1 MKADQKLLILKRF
14 KNRIVFLGLS
24 LKKIPDLIIEIFS
37 IKSRERVLTKSFS
50 NFWGD
55 NLASRR
61 FIGIYQDPKF
71 KSSKIKALENI
82 PESLKKNIIDN
93 NIDWRFH
100 IVNWAANHCKSL
112 EGDFLEFGVYYGF
125 LARSMCQYID
135 FENLDK
141 SFYLFDTWGNDDAS
155 EKYKNDI
162 FEEVKKRFINYQNVF
177 FHRGLLPG
185 TLKKLSKLERISY
198 MSLDLN
204 DGKIEREILEFTY
217 SKIVKGGVVYIDDY
231 GWNYPEL
238 RRELN
243 DFLIDKDETLLH
255 FPNGSTILIK
265 S

>member
-1 MKADQKLLILKRF
+1 MKPNQKSLILKRL
-14 KNRIVFLGLS
+14 KNRVIFLLLS
-24 LKKIPDLIIEIFS
+24 LKKIPDLLIEIFS
-37 IKSRERVLTKSFS
+37 IRSRERVLTKSFS

-71 KSSKIKALENI
+71 KTSKNKALENI
-82 PESLKKNIIDN
+82 PKNLKKNIIYN

-112 EGDFLEFGVYYGF
+112 EGDFVEFGVYYGF
-125 LARSMCQYID
+125 LARSMCHYID
-135 FENLDK
+135 FETLNK
-141 SFYLFDTWGNDDAS
+141 SFYLFDTWGDDNAS

-162 FEEVKKRFINYQNVF
+162 FSEVKKRFINYQNVF

-217 SKIVKGGVVYIDDY
+217 SKIVKGGIVYIDDY

-238 RRELN
+238 RKEIN
-243 DFLIDKDETLLH
+243 DFLIDKNETLLH